1 MLLNSPY
8 FPLKKACL
16 PACNFVLL
24 LCGICINIYILC
36 INDFRKMC
44 YNVIPNIR
52 VCFTVKVREKKVN
65 NEELLQLAKEASQN
79 AYAKYSNFQVG
90 ACAIYESG
98 KTYKGCNVENGSFPL
113 CLCAER
119 NAMSTA
125 IASGEKTKLKAV
137 AIYSP
142 KTKLCWPCG
151 ACRQWFSEFEQGQN
165 IKIIL
170 EGKDGSAVE
179 YSIDDVIPNR
189 FELIQ

>member
-1 MLLNSPY
+1 MD
-8 FPLKKACL
+8 KE
-16 PACNFVLL
+16 LL
-24 LCGICINIYILC
+24 LG
-36 INDFRKMC
+36 
-44 YNVIPNIR
+44 
-52 VCFTVKVREKKVN
+52 E
-65 NEELLQLAKEASQN
+65 AKEASKN

-90 ACAIYESG
+90 ACALYESG
-98 KTYKGCNVENGSFPL
+98 NTYRGCNVENGSYPL

-119 NAMSTA
+119 NAMSSA
-125 IASGEKTKLKAV
+125 IAQGEKSRLKAV

-151 ACRQWFSEFEQGQN
+151 ACRQWFSEFEEGQN

-189 FELIQ
+189 FELVQ

>member
-1 MLLNSPY
+1 MDNEALLE
-8 FPLKKACL
+8 
-16 PACNFVLL
+16 
-24 LCGICINIYILC
+24 
-36 INDFRKMC
+36 M
-44 YNVIPNIR
+44 
-52 VCFTVKVREKKVN
+52 
-65 NEELLQLAKEASQN
+65 AKEASKN

-98 KTYKGCNVENGSFPL
+98 NTYKGCNVENASYGL

-125 IASGEKTKLKAV
+125 IAQGEKSRLLAV

-151 ACRQWFSEFEQGQN
+151 ACRQWFSEFESGQN

-170 EGKDGSAVE
+170 EGKDGKAVE
-179 YSIDDVIPNR
+179 FSIDDVIPNR
-189 FELIQ
+189 FELVQ